1 MSLYIPTHEE
11 RKIAKEVR
19 SDIFEAVM
27 KIENPKSLKQIRAVI
42 MAFMGYDCKD
52 MILQL
57 DEFVDYLDL
66 PMVVRLKDLFKDE
79 DPWLTTKKQIDELCT
94 RAIESYAGADH
105 CE

>member
-1 MSLYIPTHEE
+1 MSLYIPTYEE

-27 KIENPKSLKQIRAVI
+27 EIENPEILKHIRAVI
-42 MAFMGYDCKD
+42 MAFIRDDCND

-79 DPWLTTKKQIDELCT
+79 EPWTTTKKQIDELCT
-94 RAIESYAGADH
+94 RAIESYT
-105 CE
+105 E